1 MTTQS
6 TQAPDAQAN
15 YCPRNPG
22 VETNLRCGKCGQFI
36 CPRCL
41 VQTPVGARCAD
52 CARVKKNPAFDPSN
66 QEVLLASAAGAGV
79 AVAAGIFLGAVVATL
94 ARVPYGYMFGVL
106 VGQAAAGWVVG
117 ETVHR
122 VSRHKRSRGLS
133 YVAAISA
140 FVAYTVALAVSPVFG
155 LRGGFVE
162 LWALLGLGASVYIA
176 MGRLRP

>member
-1 MTTQS
+1 MTTHPTQS
-6 TQAPDAQAN
+6 PGAQAN

-22 VETNLRCGKCGQFI
+22 IETNLRCGKCGQFI

-41 VQTPVGARCAD
+41 VQTPVGARCPD
-52 CARVKKNPAFDPSN
+52 CARMRKNPAFDPSS
-66 QEVLLASAAGAGV
+66 QDMLLAAGAGLGV
-79 AVAAGIFLGAVVATL
+79 AVAAGVLLGAVVATL

-106 VGQAAAGWVVG
+106 AGQAAAGWAIG
-117 ETVHR
+117 ETVYR

-140 FVAYTVALAVSPVFG
+140 FVAYVAAKAVSHALGVNG
-155 LRGGFVE
+155 IVD
-162 LWALLGLGASVYIA
+162 LWELLGLGASVYIA

>member
-1 MTTQS
+1 MTTQPA
-6 TQAPDAQAN
+6 QVPDAQAN
-15 YCPRNPG
+15 YCPRNSG

-41 VQTPVGARCAD
+41 VQTPVGARCPD
-52 CARVKKNPAFDPSN
+52 CASVKKNPAFDPSN
-66 QEVLLASAAGAGV
+66 RDMLLAAGASVGV

-106 VGQAAAGWVVG
+106 VGQAAAGWAVG
-117 ETVHR
+117 ETVYR
-122 VSRHKRSRGLS
+122 VSRYKRSRGLT

-140 FVAYTVALAVSPVFG
+140 FVAYAAALAVSPVFG
-155 LRGGFVE
+155 LRGGFIE